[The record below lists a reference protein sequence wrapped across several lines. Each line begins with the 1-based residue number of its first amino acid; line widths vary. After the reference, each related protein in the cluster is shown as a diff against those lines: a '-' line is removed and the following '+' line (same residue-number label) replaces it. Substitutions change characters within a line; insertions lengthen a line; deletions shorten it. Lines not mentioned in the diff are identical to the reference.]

1 MNPHPHL
8 SRRNF
13 LARAAVA
20 GGAAAVLPQLT
31 FAAPQTGAFPPPI
44 PLFSKL
50 YQELK
55 LDFDQAAEL
64 TAEAGLD
71 GVDCP
76 VRPKGEIEP
85 ERAAD
90 DMPRYAEALRKRNLD
105 MHLITSGINSL
116 ETPHTEAVLR
126 TAKQLGIRYYRLG
139 FSTNR
144 QKDQQPSL
152 TEIKAQLRD
161 LAAFNRELG
170 ITGVIQNHSPSGSGR
185 STYVGGDLNEM
196 YEIVKDLHPDEI
208 GVAFD
213 LCHAL
218 IVHGEDWTARFEQL
232 KPHIKL
238 AYVKDVKR
246 PRELT
251 PFGEG
256 EFSGTDFFTRLKQ
269 MNLTAPLSMH
279 IEYAWCPPGQEKTRA
294 AMLQMLQKNLR
305 VLKGWLAAA

>member
-1 MNPHPHL
+1 MNNRTGL
-8 SRRNF
+8 SRRDF
-13 LARAAVA
+13 IARAALGA
-20 GGAAAVLPQLT
+20 SAAAFWRGVPRA
-31 FAAPQTGAFPPPI
+31 FGAEPFPPPI
-44 PLFSKL
+44 ALFSKV

-90 DMPRYAEALRKRNLD
+90 DMPRYAEALRKHRVGL
-105 MHLITSGINSL
+105 LLLTTGISSVA
-116 ETPHTEAVLR
+116 TPHTESVLR

-139 FSTNR
+139 FSTVTK
-144 QKDQQPSL
+144 QKLSGTPLS
-152 TEIKAQLRD
+152 EIKAQLRE
-161 LAAFNRELG
+161 LAALNQQLG
-170 ITGVIQNHSPSGSGR
+170 LTGVIQNHSPSGR

-196 YEIVKDLHPDEI
+196 FEIVKDFNPDQI

-213 LCHAL
+213 LGHAL
-218 IVHGEDWTARFEQL
+218 VVHGDDWPARFELL

-246 PRELT
+246 PHDFCR
-251 PFGEG
+251 FGDG
-256 EFSGTDFFTRLKQ
+256 EFGQTDFFKRLKR
-269 MNLTAPLSMH
+269 MGLTAPLSMH
-279 IEYAWCPPGQEKTRA
+279 IEYEWIPKGQPKTRA
-294 AMLQMLQKNLR
+294 DLLKVLQHSQRTLR
-305 VLKGWLAAA
+305 RWLADA

>member
-1 MNPHPHL
+1 MNEHAFL
-8 SRRNF
+8 SRRDF
-13 LARAAVA
+13 LARAALA
-20 GGAAAVLPQLT
+20 GAAAAAWPR
-31 FAAPQTGAFPPPI
+31 FASAAPSGGKFAPLI
-44 PLFSKL
+44 PVFSKL

-90 DMPRYAEALRKRNLD
+90 EIPRYAEALRKRKLD
-105 MHLITSGINSL
+105 MLLITTGINSVASPHA
-116 ETPHTEAVLR
+116 ETVLR
-126 TAKQLGIRYYRLG
+126 TAKKLGISYYRLG
-139 FSTNR
+139 FSTNTK
-144 QKDQQPSL
+144 QKLAGTSL
-152 TEIKAQLRD
+152 PEIKAQLRE
-161 LAAFNRELG
+161 LAALNKELG
-170 ITGVIQNHSPSGSGR
+170 LTGVIQNHSPSGK
-185 STYVGGDLNEM
+185 STYVGGDLHEM
-196 YEIVKDLHPDEI
+196 YEIVKDFNPDQI

-218 IVHGEDWTARFEQL
+218 IVHGDDWGARFDQL
-232 KPHIKL
+232 KPHIKV

-246 PRELT
+246 PRDLT

-256 EFSGTDFFTRLKQ
+256 EFKNTDYFKRLKQ

-279 IEYAWCPPGQEKTRA
+279 IEYKWCPEGQEKTRA
-294 AMLQMLQKNLR
+294 AMLKMLQQNLR
-305 VLKGWLAAA
+305 VLKDWLAAA

>member
-1 MNPHPHL
+1 MNNRHLL
-8 SRRNF
+8 SRRDF
-13 LARAAVA
+13 LTRAALSGV
-20 GGAAAVLPQLT
+20 AAALWHRDAS
-31 FAAPQTGAFPPPI
+31 AASSGGKFSPPI
-44 PLFSKL
+44 PVFSKL

-76 VRPKGEIEP
+76 VRSKGEIEP

-90 DMPRYAEALRKRNLD
+90 EMPRYAEALRKRKLD
-105 MHLITSGINSL
+105 MLLITTGINSVSSPHA
-116 ETPHTEAVLR
+116 ETVLR
-126 TAKQLGIRYYRLG
+126 TAKKLGIRYYRLG
-139 FSTNR
+139 FSTNTK
-144 QKDQQPSL
+144 QKLAGTSL
-152 TEIKAQLRD
+152 PEIKAQLRE
-161 LAAFNRELG
+161 LAALNKQLG
-170 ITGVIQNHSPSGSGR
+170 LTGVIQNHSPSGR

-196 YEIVKDLHPDEI
+196 YEIVKDFNPDEI

-218 IVHGEDWTARFEQL
+218 IVHGDDWTARFDQL
-232 KPHIKL
+232 KPHIKV

-246 PRELT
+246 PRQLT

-256 EFSGTDFFTRLKQ
+256 EFSKTDYFKRLKQ

-279 IEYAWCPPGQEKTRA
+279 IEYEWHPKGQATTRE
-294 AMLQMLQKNLR
+294 AMLKMLQQNLR
-305 VLKGWLAAA
+305 VLKGWLAEA